1 MVSPVILHRF
11 VKLVHIVVG
20 ILQYL
25 LFGVLMFI
33 GIGLEVGGIGHENT
47 PAHHSVRDRLQYNF
61 IEDILK
67 DRGVF
72 KACTAIPA
80 NRRMV
85 RNFIG

>member
-11 VKLVHIVVG
+11 VQLVHIVFS
-20 ILQYL
+20 ILQHL
-25 LFGVLMFI
+25 FFGVLVPVSIGFDVC
-33 GIGLEVGGIGHENT
+33 GIGDENT
-47 PAHHSVRDRLQYNF
+47 PTHHSVRDRLQHNF

-72 KACTAIPA
+72 KASATIPA

-85 RNFIG
+85 RNFIR